1 MRGVLLMAGVYNL
14 AWGLFIYNFPEAFHK
29 WLTAGAVV
37 YAGKLVIYQ
46 GIGVFVFGIMYI
58 LATLYPL
65 RFWYLI
71 LLGLISKLVGAIGVY
86 FLIINKTVTKQFIF
100 HVLVNDL
107 AWVVPLAFI
116 TYRTFWFRKQQIYE
130 KAA

>member
-1 MRGVLLMAGVYNL
+1 MRGLLLMAGVYNL
-14 AWGLFIYNFPEAFHK
+14 AWGIFIYNFPKAFHQ
-29 WLTAGAVV
+29 WLTAGSVA
-37 YAGKLVIYQ
+37 YTGKLVIYQ
-46 GIGVFVFGIMYI
+46 GVGVIIFGIFYI
-58 LATLYPL
+58 LATLYPF

-71 LLGLISKLVGAIGVY
+71 LLGLISKLLGAIGVY

-107 AWVVPLAFI
+107 AWVIPLAFI
-116 TYRTFWFRKQQIYE
+116 TYRAFWFRKQHMYE